1 MENWGYRLNH
11 PMVSFEI
18 QEEIDRTEKG
28 LHVVLKTE
36 TGLKNV
42 WIPKKL
48 ASFYDYEREG
58 RTIHEV
64 IIPEWLAVKVGLIE
78 SE

>member
-1 MENWGYRLNH
+1 MDDWGYKLNN
-11 PMVSFEI
+11 PTVSFEI
-18 QEEIDRTEKG
+18 EREIDRTEKG

-36 TGLKNV
+36 MGLKNV

-48 ASFYDYEREG
+48 ASFYTYEREG

-64 IIPEWLAVKVGLIE
+64 LIPEWLAVKTGLME
-78 SE
+78 DE